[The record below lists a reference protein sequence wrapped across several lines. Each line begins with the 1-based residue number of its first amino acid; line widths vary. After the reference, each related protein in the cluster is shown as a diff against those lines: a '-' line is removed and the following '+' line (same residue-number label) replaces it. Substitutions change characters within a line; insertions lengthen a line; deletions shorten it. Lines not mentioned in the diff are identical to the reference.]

1 MKKLMFLP
9 LAALLILGTGY
20 QQQAK
25 GQGAVID
32 VLGAGIQD
40 ADKLMNAYFKP
51 FGETFSLGL
60 GQNWYN
66 TANTLKLGRFNV
78 QAGASLIAVP
88 VEMQTFN
95 PAALGMQN
103 LVPLGTSAPTILAE
117 TNAGPDYVIRV
128 DDPNNPGQFI
138 NLDTLAGLTQS
149 FGLTSMAAPFAQFNI
164 GLIKGTELS
173 IRFVPTLDLSTFGGD
188 ISGTVGLWGIGVKH
202 DIKQWIPV
210 INKMPFS
217 LSGYFNYTKL
227 SFELGVNLA
236 GPEGNTYEA
245 YTGPGTITGFAYTG
259 GAAGDYTT
267 QAIAMDASA
276 MGFGIV
282 ASKKLLMFTPYA
294 SLGFQSSSFSLRT
307 AGEYAILTGLST
319 DTDPGSTTPGA
330 ITENYTVF
338 EEPLNV
344 QAAGSNALRYGLGL
358 RFKFLIFGL
367 HAEYFGVG
375 GFTGV
380 NAGLS
385 VGF

>member
-1 MKKLMFLP
+1 MKKLLFLP
-9 LAALLILGTGY
+9 LVALLTLGASY
-20 QQQAK
+20 QHEVKA
-25 GQGAVID
+25 QGAVID

-51 FGETFSLGL
+51 FGETFSLGI

-66 TANTLKLGRFNV
+66 TAKPLKLGRVNV
-78 QAGASLIAVP
+78 QAGASVLAVP

-95 PAALGMQN
+95 PVALGMQN
-103 LVPLGTSAPTILAE
+103 LVPLGNSAPTILAP
-117 TNAGPDYVIRV
+117 TSDGPAYVVRV

-138 NLDTLAGLTQS
+138 NLDTLSGLTQA
-149 FGLTSMAAPFAQFNI
+149 FGLTNMVAPFAQLNI

-188 ISGTVGLWGIGVKH
+188 INGTVGLWGIGVKH

-210 INKMPFS
+210 INKLPFS
-217 LSGYFNYTKL
+217 LSGYFNYTRL
-227 SFELGVNLA
+227 SFELGANLA

-259 GAAGDYTT
+259 GAAGDYTA

-276 MGFGIV
+276 MGFGVI

-307 AGEYAILTGLST
+307 AGEYAILSGLST

-338 EEPLNV
+338 EEPLNINTD
-344 QAAGSNALRYGLGL
+344 ASNALRYGVGL

-375 GFTGV
+375 AYSGV
-380 NAGLS
+380 NFGLS
-385 VGF
+385 LGF

>member
-1 MKKLMFLP
+1 MKKLLLLP
-9 LAALLILGTGY
+9 MAALLILGTAH

-78 QAGASLIAVP
+78 QAGASVIAVP

-188 ISGTVGLWGIGVKH
+188 INGKVGLWGIGVKH

-210 INKMPFS
+210 VNKMPFS
-217 LSGYFNYTKL
+217 LSGYFNYTKM
-227 SFELGVNLA
+227 SFELGVGLA
-236 GPEGNTYEA
+236 GPEANTYEA

-267 QAIAMDASA
+267 QSIAMDASA

-307 AGEYAILTGLST
+307 AGEYAILSGLST
-319 DTDPGSTTPGA
+319 DTNPGSTTPGA

-338 EEPLNV
+338 EEPLNL
-344 QAAGSNALRYGLGL
+344 QSEGSNALRYGVGL
-358 RFKFLIFGL
+358 RVKLLIFGL

-375 GFTGV
+375 GYTGV

-385 VGF
+385 IGF

>member
-1 MKKLMFLP
+1 MKKLLFLP
-9 LAALLILGTGY
+9 LAALMTLGASY
-20 QQQAK
+20 QQEVKAQA
-25 GQGAVID
+25 AVID
-32 VLGAGIQD
+32 VLGAGISD

-66 TANTLKLGRFNV
+66 TAKPLKLGRFNV
-78 QAGASLIAVP
+78 QLGASLLSVP
-88 VEMQTFN
+88 EEAQTFN
-95 PAALGMQN
+95 PNALGMQN
-103 LVPLGTSAPTILAE
+103 LVPLGNSAPTILAE
-117 TNAGPDYVIRV
+117 TSTGPDYVIRV

-138 NLDTLAGLTQS
+138 NLDTLTGLTQS
-149 FGLTSMAAPFAQFNI
+149 FGLTQMAAPFAQFNI

-173 IRFVPTLDLSTFGGD
+173 VRFVPTIDLSTLGGD
-188 ISGTVGLWGIGVKH
+188 VSGKVGLWGIGVKH

-227 SFELGVNLA
+227 SFEIGVSLP
-236 GPEGNTYEA
+236 GPEGNTYEP
-245 YTGPGTITGFAYTG
+245 YTGPGSITGFAYTG
-259 GAAGDYTT
+259 GAAGDYAS

-294 SLGFQSSSFSLRT
+294 SLGFQSSNFSLRT
-307 AGEYAILTGLST
+307 AGEYAILSGLST
-319 DTDPGSTTPGA
+319 DTTNPATLGA
-330 ITENYTVF
+330 VTENYTVF
-338 EEPLNV
+338 EEPLNLK
-344 QAAGSNALRYGLGL
+344 AEGSNALRYGVGL
-358 RFKFLIFGL
+358 RVKLLIFGI

-375 GFTGV
+375 GYSGV

-385 VGF
+385 IGF